1 MKNLAEFFKVYRLY
15 RRHHT
20 RRYALRIAYGCAF
33 QGLPF

>member
-1 MKNLAEFFKVYRLY
+1 MKRITDFIAVYRLY

-20 RRYALRIAYGCAF
+20 ARVSLRTAWGIAF

>member
-1 MKNLAEFFKVYRLY
+1 MKALIEFIKVYRLY

-20 RRYALRIAYGCAF
+20 RSYSLRIAYGCAF